1 MIKSLI
7 TGGAGFIGSH
17 VAKHCL
23 DLGHEVTVLDD
34 LSGGF
39 EDHLPEGVRF
49 IKGSITDEVLVQ
61 EIFEETKFDYV
72 YHLAAY
78 AAEGLS
84 HFIRRFNYN
93 NNLIGSINLINESIK
108 HKVKCF
114 VFTSS
119 IAVYGKGQLPMTE
132 EMTPVPEDP
141 YGVSKYAVELDL
153 KTAHEMFGLNYIV
166 FRPHNVYG
174 ENQNIGDKYR
184 NVIGIF
190 MNQIMQ
196 GKPLTIFGD
205 GTQTR
210 AFSFIDDVAIPIAT
224 SVTVPE
230 AYNEVFNIGAD
241 KPYAVNELAE
251 VVCKEFGVEPN
262 IKYLAARN
270 EVLHAYSSHEKAHKV
285 FGEGGKISLEEGI
298 KKMAAWAK
306 EVGARQS
313 KEFDNIEIT
322 EKLPDGWSV
331 KPKMAIS

>member
-1 MIKSLI
+1 MAKSLV

-17 VAKHCL
+17 VVKHCL
-23 DLGHEVTVLDD
+23 ALGHEVVVLDD

-39 EDHLPEGVRF
+39 EDHIPDGALFVQ
-49 IKGSITDEVLVQ
+49 GSVVDHDLVTDLFNEH
-61 EIFEETKFDYV
+61 KFDYV

-93 NNLIGSINLINESIK
+93 TNLVGSINLINESVK

-132 EMTPVPEDP
+132 ALVPQPEDP
-141 YGVSKYAVELDL
+141 YGVSKYAVEMDL
-153 KTAHEMFGLNYIV
+153 KAAHEMFGLNYVV

-196 GKPLTIFGD
+196 GRSMTIFGD

-210 AFSFIDDVAIPIAT
+210 AFSFIDDVAIPIAK
-224 SVTVPE
+224 SVNIPA

-241 KPYAVNELAE
+241 KPYTVNELAT
-251 VVCKEFGVEPN
+251 VVCEEFGVEPN
-262 IKYLAARN
+262 ITYLSARN
-270 EVLHAYSSHEKAHKV
+270 EVLHAYSDHTKAHSI
-285 FGEGGKISLEEGI
+285 FGSPTGIDLKEGI
-298 KKMAAWAK
+298 ARMAAWARV
-306 EVGARQS
+306 VGARQS
-313 KEFDNIEIT
+313 QEFGNIEIT
-322 EKLPDGWSV
+322 EKLPDGWGI
-331 KPKMAIS
+331 KKQPAL